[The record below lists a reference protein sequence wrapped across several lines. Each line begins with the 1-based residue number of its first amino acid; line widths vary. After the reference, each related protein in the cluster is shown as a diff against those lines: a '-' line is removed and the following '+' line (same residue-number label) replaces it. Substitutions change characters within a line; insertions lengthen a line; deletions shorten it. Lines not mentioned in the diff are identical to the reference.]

1 MGLLASDFLGKSRFL
16 KADDLKAGEKKV
28 RIKAVTAEVITQQG
42 ESPKTK
48 LTLWFT
54 NDERG
59 FPLNITNNMTLRATF
74 GDDTDLW
81 IGKIVVLF
89 TTMVDFRGQMVPAVR
104 VRVPPLKQAAAA
116 GNGQAA
122 AVKPQQKIVDPELD
136 EEPSAKPKTL
146 GEALD
151 DDIPWK

>member
-1 MGLLASDFLGKSRFL
+1 MG
-16 KADDLKAGEKKV
+16 E
-28 RIKAVTAEVITQQG
+28 TC
-42 ESPKTK
+42 PK

-59 FPLNITNNMTLRATF
+59 LPLNITNNMTLREEF
-74 GDDTDLW
+74 GDDTDAW

-89 TTMVDFRGQMVPAVR
+89 TTVVDFRGRMVPAVR
-104 VRVPPLKQAAAA
+104 VRVPPPKQAAA

-122 AVKPQQKIVDPELD
+122 AAVKPQQKLVDPEL

-146 GEALD
+146 GEE
-151 DDIPWK
+151 